1 MVLTI
6 PFEEFNEDIK
16 AYYAANE
23 IKGIG
28 IDYQYNALL
37 GYINGVE
44 VEVFSFNR
52 FFRTDNRYNSYEIF
66 CGPTQIMIELIGK

>member
-6 PFEEFNEDIK
+6 PFEELNDDIK
-16 AYYAANE
+16 AYYAAGE

-37 GYINGVE
+37 GYANGVE
-44 VEVFSFNR
+44 VEVYNFDK
-52 FFRTDNRYNSYEIF
+52 FFRTDNRYSSYEIY
-66 CGPTQIMIELIGK
+66 CGPTQILLEFSC